1 METENPSTLTPQ
13 QAWDQL
19 IAGNR
24 RFASGTSNHPHLDEA
39 RRSQL
44 TGGQNPS
51 AVIIACSDSR
61 VPVELIFDAG
71 LGDVFVV
78 RTAGPILGES
88 VMGSISFAVNALEVP
103 LVIVLSHES
112 CGAVAA
118 SVDALEAGTI
128 PDDHRR
134 VLVERVSPSI
144 LMARAEGKKEV
155 FEFERRHAAEV
166 ASQLMQRMPRLRS
179 KLTNGEVGVV
189 AARYLLEDGIVEAVA
204 GHGVDV
210 GPELL

>member
-1 METENPSTLTPQ
+1 METENPSPLAPQ
-13 QAWDQL
+13 QAWDQI

-24 RFASGTSNHPHLDEA
+24 RFANGTSNHPHLDEA

-44 TGGQNPS
+44 TNGQNPS

-71 LGDVFVV
+71 LGDIFVV

-88 VMGSISFAVNALEVP
+88 VMGSVSFAVNSLEVP
-103 LVIVLSHES
+103 LVIVLGHES

-118 SVDALEAGTI
+118 SVDALDAGTV

-144 LMARAEGKKEV
+144 LMARAEGKSEV

-166 ASQLMQRMPRLRS
+166 ARQLMQRMPRLQS
-179 KLTNGEVGVV
+179 KVIDGEVGVV
-189 AARYLLEDGIVEAVA
+189 AARYLLGDGIVEAVA
-204 GHGVDV
+204 GHGVET
-210 GPELL
+210 GPELV